1 MRAAVARGQA
11 AEVDLG
17 PHGTWTARVV
27 SAFGERIV
35 VALLA
40 QPAIDEERLA
50 GTHVRLD
57 VTTGRGVLRSPAVV
71 LSAAEDGS
79 LEMDLADEAQ
89 IDQRREHVRVESRL
103 PTAILPADG
112 DHPAVHTFTLD
123 VSGGG
128 LLVAGVGMSE
138 PGSPVDIALKLP
150 GRSTIE
156 ATGHVAR
163 RTAEGHAG
171 VVYEHIASHDRE
183 ELVRWIFERQRVA
196 RAEANG
202 LL

>member
-1 MRAAVARGQA
+1 MKAAVARGQS

-17 PHGTWTARVV
+17 AHGAWAARVV
-27 SAFGERIV
+27 SAFGERVV

-40 QPAIDEERLA
+40 QPEIDGERLA
-50 GTHVRLD
+50 GTSVRLD
-57 VTTGRGVLRSPAVV
+57 VTTGRGLLRAPAVV
-71 LSAAEDGS
+71 LSADGTGFV
-79 LEMDLADEAQ
+79 EMDLGDQAQ
-89 IDQRREHVRVESRL
+89 LDQRREHVRVESRL

-112 DHPAVHTFTLD
+112 VHAPVHTYTLD

-128 LLVAGVGMSE
+128 LLVAGVGVSE
-138 PGSPVDIALKLP
+138 PGSPVDVTLKLP
-150 GRSTIE
+150 GSAVIE

-171 VVYEHIASHDRE
+171 VVFEHIAPHDRE

-202 LL
+202 LV